1 MNEHVRVSVHSSE
14 LLAQMLLK
22 HVPEPG
28 LCQLSVPGL
37 QAFRSDGKIG
47 RAPCVYE
54 PCIVMVL
61 QGSKRAY
68 LADQSFDYTPDNY
81 VVFSVPMPME
91 SEIIGATPEKPFVA
105 LAMTIEPAIIAD
117 LQTQIED
124 EDDAAEADH
133 QSIILS
139 GITAE
144 MHEALHR
151 LLSALDDQT
160 DARVLGPMVRNEI
173 YYRVLQGN
181 QGSILRAVLQ
191 RHGHYNRISQVLRAI
206 QSDCA
211 AELTTADMARMAN
224 MSKTLLHDSF
234 KAITTLTPLQYVKT
248 IRLHRA
254 RTLMLND
261 GASARTAASAVGSG
275 SASQFSREFKRLVGY
290 PPSMESQSGEP
301 LNLN

>member
-1 MNEHVRVSVHSSE
+1 MNEHLQAPTHTSK
-14 LLAQMLLK
+14 LLAQMLLR
-22 HVPEPG
+22 HLPEPG
-28 LCQLSVPGL
+28 LVQLPVPGL
-37 QAFRSDGKIG
+37 QAFRSDGKVG

-68 LADQSFDYTPDNY
+68 LADEIFDYTPDNY
-81 VVFSVPMPME
+81 VVFALPMPME
-91 SEIIGATPEKPFVA
+91 SEIIGATPEEPFLA
-105 LAMTIEPAIIAD
+105 LALQIEPAVIAD
-117 LQTQIED
+117 LQTRIEGNTSP
-124 EDDAAEADH
+124 EADEH
-133 QSIILS
+133 RSVILS
-139 GITAE
+139 RTTSE
-144 MHEALHR
+144 MQEALYR
-151 LLSALDDQT
+151 LLSSLNSKT

-181 QGSILRAVLQ
+181 QGSILRAVLE

-206 QSDCA
+206 QSDCSA
-211 AELTTADMARMAN
+211 QMTTAEMARMAN

-261 GASARTAASAVGSG
+261 GASARTAAYAVGYG
-275 SASQFSREFKRLVGY
+275 SASQFSREFKRLFGY
-290 PPSMESQSGEP
+290 PPSLETQNGSSV
-301 LNLN
+301 NLS